1 MLSQEKPGC
10 CHDTSGMSRRGFLGT
25 SGRVMGANGRRAFRM
40 TALAVLA
47 LVCRLAL
54 AEPPRAVDGN
64 RLRAVTSRAAHSAD
78 AAAPRVRISDVIY
91 GRKDG
96 MALTMDVLKP
106 PEANGAAVIWVASGG
121 LRSNHGMI
129 AGDGF
134 VRYVEPLLKRG
145 YTVFAVVH
153 GSMPKYEIREITAD
167 FHRAVQFIRHHA
179 KDFGIDPNRV
189 GISGGSSGGS
199 LSLLIGT
206 TGRVSNPK
214 ARDPVERQSSRVQAV
229 ACFYPGTD
237 WVNFEREGISVL
249 GVCQRLGLIEGFR
262 FRRFDPTAK
271 EHVLITN
278 PKQVEELLRE
288 YSPINRVTAESAPT
302 LIIHG
307 DKDDLVPLDQSERMI
322 AKLKAA
328 GVTAELVVKKGE
340 GHGWGNQTVDM
351 ERFADWYDKHLARK
365 GS

>member
-1 MLSQEKPGC
+1 V
-10 CHDTSGMSRRGFLGT
+10 
-25 SGRVMGANGRRAFRM
+25 GR
-40 TALAVLA
+40 
-47 LVCRLAL
+47 
-54 AEPPRAVDGN
+54 
-64 RLRAVTSRAAHSAD
+64 
-78 AAAPRVRISDVIY
+78 
-91 GRKDG
+91 
-96 MALTMDVLKP
+96 
-106 PEANGAAVIWVASGG
+106 
-121 LRSNHGMI
+121 
-129 AGDGF
+129 
-134 VRYVEPLLKRG
+134 VEPLLKRG

-167 FHRAVQFIRHHA
+167 FHRAVRFIRHHG
-179 KDFGIDPNRV
+179 KDFGIDPNRL

-249 GVCQRLGLIEGFR
+249 GVCRRLGLIEGFR
-262 FRRFDPTAK
+262 FRRFDPKAK
-271 EHVLITN
+271 EHVLITD
-278 PKQVEELLRE
+278 PKKVEDLLRE

-322 AKLKAA
+322 AKLQAA
-328 GVTAELVVKKGE
+328 DVTAELVVKE
-340 GHGWGNQTVDM
+340 GGRHGWAATAKDM
-351 ERFADWYDKHLARK
+351 EHFADWFNKHLTQNRR
-365 GS
+365 